1 MSSINRP
8 LAGPT
13 LSYDLAAEAARLR
26 GDPMYR
32 QSGKL
37 GHALVKNGRFR
48 VILTVLA
55 SGQAAETAH
64 ADSSMSIQVL
74 EGALQVRAD
83 DGDLELR
90 QGQLIFT
97 APGDAHDIRA
107 TQDSVILITVSAQ
120 NDDFRPGESRTGSG
134 SNP

>member
-26 GDPMYR
+26 QDPMYR

-55 SGQAAETAH
+55 AGQAAETAH

-74 EGALQVRAD
+74 EGSIQVHVD
-83 DGDLELR
+83 DGDREL
-90 QGQLIFT
+90 GPGELIFT

-107 TQDSVILITVSAQ
+107 AKDAVILITVSAQ

-134 SNP
+134 ENP

>member
-26 GDPMYR
+26 EDPMYR

-48 VILTVLA
+48 AILTVLA
-55 SGQAAETAH
+55 AGQAAETAN
-64 ADSSMSIQVL
+64 ADSGMTIQVL

-83 DGDLELR
+83 GGETELG

-107 TQDSVILITVSAQ
+107 SRDSVILITVSAED
-120 NDDFRPGESRTGSG
+120 DDFRPGESNAGSG
-134 SNP
+134 KNP

>member
-26 GDPMYR
+26 QDPMYR

-55 SGQAAETAH
+55 AGQTAETHH
-64 ADSSMSIQVL
+64 ADSGMTIQVL
-74 EGALQVRAD
+74 EGALQVSG
-83 DGDLELR
+83 DGEL
-90 QGQLIFT
+90 GPGGFLFT

-107 TQDSVILITVSAQ
+107 SQDSAILISLSAIG
-120 NDDFRPGESRTGSG
+120 DDFRPEESRAAAGQ
-134 SNP
+134 NP